1 MVCKG
6 YHICQYCYQSN
17 YNTLL
22 VSSLVIAKVFRQ
34 ADTDETGNVEATRI
48 TELAASVLGSQIKDS
63 EKQLIKY
70 HSDLRA
76 GVSK

>member
-1 MVCKG
+1 M
-6 YHICQYCYQSN
+6 
-17 YNTLL
+17 
-22 VSSLVIAKVFRQ
+22 FRQ

-70 HSDLRA
+70 HSDLRV
-76 GVSK
+76 GMYK